1 MIRIAGGS
9 GFWGD
14 WPQAPAL
21 QVRSGPIDYLVLDY
35 LAEVTLSVMHR
46 QRARDPNAGYAT
58 DFVTDIG
65 ELLPEIVERNIK
77 VIANAG
83 GANPRACTQALIE
96 SARRQGIRSLRIAEV
111 SGDDLFQELTS
122 GGGLAEKVRPLE
134 PDGLSVAEVLPRLTG
149 AHAYIGAEP
158 IVEALRQGARVVL
171 TGRCSDPSLF
181 LAPFLHEF
189 GVAPGDWD
197 SRALGTVVGHILE
210 CGGQASGGNFQ
221 GDWRAVPDLER
232 LGFPIA
238 EIEDPSRA
246 VITKHASLG
255 GLISPAVI
263 KEQLVYEIGDPKRY
277 ITPDCTADFTSIRLD
292 DHGNNRVELSGVRGG
307 PPPEELKLAC
317 YYEAGW
323 MVSGEMTYTWP
334 DARAKALAAGELV
347 RRRTEQKVGLK
358 FDEWRIECI
367 GAGACHGDLSF
378 DGIEPEEVIL
388 RIAACSKDRDA
399 CDWLGRE
406 MAPLILTGPPG
417 ATGFASGRPRASKR
431 VAYWPGLI
439 PRGCVRPKV
448 EFFAS

>member
-1 MIRIAGGS
+1 MIRIASGS

-58 DFVTDIG
+58 DFVTVIA
-65 ELLPEIVERNIK
+65 ELLPEIVGKNIK

-83 GANPRACTQALIE
+83 GANPRACTQALLA
-96 SARRQGIRSLRIAEV
+96 SAASQGIQGLRVAEV
-111 SGDDLFQELTS
+111 SGDDLFPELVS
-122 GGGLAEKVRPLE
+122 NKGLAEKVRPLE
-134 PDGLSVAEVLPRLTG
+134 LEGPPFAEVLPRLSG
-149 AHAYIGAEP
+149 AHAYIGAQP
-158 IVEALRQGARVVL
+158 IVEALAQGAQVVV

-181 LAPFLHEF
+181 LAPFLHEL
-189 GVAPGDWD
+189 GIAAGDWD
-197 SRALGTVVGHILE
+197 ARALGTVVGHILE

-221 GDWRAVPDLER
+221 GDWRAVPNLEQ

-238 EIEDPSRA
+238 EIESASRA

-255 GLISPAVI
+255 GLISPPVI

-277 ITPDCTADFTSIRLD
+277 ITPDCTADFTTIRLAD
-292 DHGNNRVELSGVRGG
+292 LGNHRVEVSGVRGG
-307 PPPEELKLAC
+307 SAPEELKVAC

-347 RRRTEQKVGLK
+347 RKRTEQKVGPK

-367 GAGACHGDLSF
+367 GAGACHGDLS
-378 DGIEPEEVIL
+378 GGGAEEEVTL
-388 RIAACSKDRDA
+388 RVAARSHDRDA

-417 ATGFASGRPRASKR
+417 ATGFAAGRPRPSKQI
-431 VAYWPGLI
+431 AYWPGLI
-439 PRGCVRPKV
+439 SRGCVQPKV
-448 EFFAS
+448 ELFTS